1 MAEHELDLRL
11 RAVARELDADAP
23 AFDLGLL
30 SAAQPRRIRGR
41 VVALVCIVALAAVA
55 GAPAAISALQQ
66 LFDVDEVPELGPL
79 APGVAPPYAGR
90 LVPVDAV
97 QASVP
102 FRVRMISSL
111 GTPNS
116 AHVRDDIAGG
126 MATIAYR
133 DGRILLT
140 QWRTTDVQ
148 ARIAIA
154 PVDGSAEEVTAGG
167 LPALWIEG
175 TARGTFTLVGADGAV
190 HRESFDVGAGV
201 LLWKQ
206 VGMTFLLQGAGSRV
220 EAIELAAEV
229 DR

>member
-30 SAAQPRRIRGR
+30 SVAPPRRIRGR

-220 EAIELAAEV
+220 EAIKLAAEV

>member
-30 SAAQPRRIRGR
+30 SVAPPRRIRGR

>member
-30 SAAQPRRIRGR
+30 SVAPPRRIRGR

-206 VGMTFLLQGAGSRV
+206 FGMTLLLQGAGSRV
-220 EAIELAAEV
+220 EAIKLAAEV